1 MRSSMSAKRM
11 RTTMLTAVTMPDGAA
26 VIVDEEDD
34 DGDDD
39 GDHEDCERHAGNHAE
54 VDGPVSL
61 NTESNILDLVG
72 RPI

>member
-1 MRSSMSAKRM
+1 
-11 RTTMLTAVTMPDGAA
+11 MLTAVTMPDGAA

-39 GDHEDCERHAGNHAE
+39 GDHEDCERHAGNHAK

-61 NTESNILDLVG
+61 NTESLDLVG